1 MQKQIAKPLIL
12 LAATT
17 ILMLAAIINGYGLVT
32 SDTGSYIKYAFDFQV
47 PADRSPFYGIFLG
60 IASAWYSLWLA
71 LFIQCLLLVWIW
83 YELLRLLHS
92 KTSHL
97 IYIATVV
104 VITLLTPVSWV
115 ASFIMPDVFSGTML
129 LAILCYMPSAH
140 KHWLYL
146 CFIAMCALMHNSHF
160 LILPLFAAL
169 VWLFS
174 KPYRSKA
181 VNLLLLSVGL
191 FIGMCGINY
200 AKGFGFKLS
209 AGSHVFMMGKLSETG
224 ILKTYLNDNCDKK
237 QYTLCNYKD
246 ELPPNAWDF
255 LWDETGPLYKTGGW
269 DSSRAE
275 YNAIIKDVFTTPRY
289 AAMFAASAV
298 TGTVQQLTHNN
309 IAADPLPANAIPGQM
324 IEKHYPKE
332 LNAYTRCMQTTGAI
346 NATNFNYCYLL
357 VFVLSSVLILHH
369 RKRIYTPN
377 IKFLYLFTLLFI
389 LCNAF
394 VTATFANVL
403 DRLQLRV
410 SWVLPAINCTLLIQ
424 YYLADR
430 KAKNLPAGTQI

>member
-1 MQKQIAKPLIL
+1 MQKQIAKPFIL

-17 ILMLAAIINGYGLVT
+17 IFMLVAIINGYGLVT

-47 PADRSPFYGIFLG
+47 PADRSPFYGIFVG
-60 IASAWYSLWLA
+60 IASVWCSLWLA

-83 YELLRLLHS
+83 YELLHLLYS
-92 KTSHL
+92 KTSPL
-97 IYIATVV
+97 IYLATVV
-104 VITLLTPVSWV
+104 GITLLTPASWV
-115 ASFIMPDVFSGTML
+115 ASFIMPDVFSAAML
-129 LAILCYMPSAH
+129 LAILCYMLSAH
-140 KHWLYL
+140 RHGLYL
-146 CFIAMCALMHNSHF
+146 CFIATCVLMHNSHF
-160 LILPLFAAL
+160 LILPLFAVL
-169 VWLFS
+169 VWLVS
-174 KPYRSKA
+174 KPYRNKA
-181 VNLLLLSVGL
+181 ANLLLLSVGL
-191 FIGMCGINY
+191 FTTMCGINY
-200 AKGFGFKLS
+200 AKGFRFKLS

-237 QYTLCNYKD
+237 SYALCNYKD

-289 AAMFAASAV
+289 AAMFAGAAI
-298 TGTVQQLTHNN
+298 TGTAQQLTRNN
-309 IAADPLPANAIPGQM
+309 ITVDPLPANAIAGQM
-324 IEKHYPKE
+324 IARHYPKE
-332 LNAYTRCMQTTGAI
+332 LNAYSRSMQTTGAI
-346 NATNFNYCYLL
+346 KTANFNYGYLL

-389 LCNAF
+389 LCNVF

-410 SWVLPAINCTLLIQ
+410 SWVLPAINCALLIH
-424 YYLADR
+424 YYLAHR
-430 KAKNLPAGTQI
+430 KAKNQHVDTQI